1 MRRLL
6 KWMLYAFAGFVVI
19 IAVAVA
25 LAPAPDTNP
34 SAQQS
39 AAKQRAPEGSLGSGT
54 KEDPPPIED
63 DTGPTEPRPEQKQ
76 PSKIEPRQEEQ
87 ALQDYIKLTGT
98 AKGASCSVMD
108 DKNQRSVD
116 SPVPGE
122 IPIQAGFMSY
132 VGATCQKV
140 GAQGTLTV
148 EIYQGGDRVK
158 RGSTSAQYGVISIDN
173 S

>member
-6 KWMLYAFAGFVVI
+6 RWMLYAFAGFVVF
-19 IAVAVA
+19 IAIAVA
-25 LAPAPDTNP
+25 LAPAPNTNP
-34 SAQQS
+34 V
-39 AAKQRAPEGSLGSGT
+39 AKSRAPEGSLGDGT
-54 KEDPPPIED
+54 KPQKQEDPPPIKD
-63 DTGPTEPRPEQKQ
+63 DTDATGQKPEQKE
-76 PSKIEPRQEEQ
+76 PSKIDEPKPE
-87 ALQDYIKLTGT
+87 DYIQLSGT
-98 AKGASCSVMD
+98 AGKASCSVMD

-122 IPIQAGFMSY
+122 IPIEAGFMSY
-132 VGATCQKV
+132 VGATCQKF